1 MRGFLI
7 FDITMSVYGNLFWLD
22 FLLVILFDLSINSF
36 LLNMFLAFLDS
47 DILIPLQNVIFF
59 FGKWLMASAQKN

>member
-59 FGKWLMASAQKN
+59 FGK